1 MAAKAKKTAA
11 GLIAHCKKAL
21 KEKWQYVYGTKGA
34 VTSAAQINALRK
46 IYGPGCVWWSDS
58 QKAGKKCCDCSGLIS
73 SYTGIL
79 RGSAQ
84 YKATATVVKPISQRT
99 KDMVGW
105 AVWMS
110 GHIGIYDGNN
120 GYYAMDGSGRNMV
133 HYPLSK
139 NNFTH
144 IIKLCDIDYGTG
156 AKPKKA
162 DKPAASGG
170 AYNTKPRTTSAVYAV
185 KIAGGK
191 TLPFVTNLR
200 DYAGLK
206 GKKIVGISVKFSDQK
221 CWYQVHANGK
231 WSDKVTG
238 CDWGD
243 SKNGWAGDGK
253 HAIDA
258 VRICIPGKKTAYYR
272 VSPLNKGY
280 YAYQADDLK
289 SSSLDGYAGVYKK
302 PIDRLQIYAK

>member
-1 MAAKAKKTAA
+1 MATAKKTVA
-11 GLIAHCKKAL
+11 GLIAHCEKAL
-21 KEKWQYVYGTKGA
+21 KEGWKYVYGAKGTKLNK
-34 VTSAAQINALRK
+34 TQINSLRK

-58 QKAGKKCCDCSGLIS
+58 NKAGYICCDCSGLIS
-73 SYTGIL
+73 SYTGKL

-99 KDMVGW
+99 PEMKGW

-120 GYYAMDGSGRNMV
+120 GYYAMDGSARNMV

-156 AKPKKA
+156 TSKK
-162 DKPAASGG
+162 KVPAATSSGG
-170 AYNTKPRTTSAVYAV
+170 AYNAKTSTTSAVYAV

-200 DYAGLK
+200 DYAGLR
-206 GKKIVGISVKFSDQK
+206 GKKIVGIAVKFSDQK
-221 CWYQVHANGK
+221 CWYQVRSNGK
-231 WSDKVTG
+231 WLPKVTG

-272 VSPLNKGY
+272 VSPVNKGY
-280 YAYQADDLK
+280 YAYQTDDLK
-289 SSSLDGYAGVYKK
+289 SSSLDGYAGVYGK